1 MAEKNANMIS
11 DDDNLQTW
19 NKPYRMPGLKESMKS
34 FETFVL
40 YRDAGIHRSLS
51 AVAKETGIKYTVIR
65 QWSYKY
71 KWTDRINAMN
81 QYKLKEQ
88 KRINQE
94 IQRKEIDRIN
104 QRLDDKSKL
113 ISVLIKVLTNNA
125 DNYDNTELDI
135 KEFSSLLNLVS
146 KIENMNIA
154 DLENIKNLEEMLSDD
169 GIDAQNI
176 NALVNN
182 FNVLLSANN
191 SDAIDKYQDELKD
204 DEY

>member
-1 MAEKNANMIS
+1 MAENQANTTSNEDI
-11 DDDNLQTW
+11 QTW
-19 NKPYRMPGLKESMKS
+19 NKPYRVPGLKESMKA
-34 FETFVL
+34 FETFVI

-51 AVAKETGIKYTVIR
+51 DVAVETGIKYEVVR

-81 QYKLKEQ
+81 QYKLQENQ
-88 KRINQE
+88 RINQE
-94 IQRKEIDRIN
+94 IQKKEINRIN
-104 QRLDDKSKL
+104 ERLDKKSKL
-113 ISVLIKVLTNNA
+113 INVLIDVLTNNA
-125 DNYDNTELDI
+125 ENYDDTELDI
-135 KEFSSLLNLVS
+135 KEFSSMLNLVS
-146 KIENMNIA
+146 RIENMNIA
-154 DLENIKNLEEMLSDD
+154 DLENIKSIEEKLSDN
-169 GIDAQNI
+169 GMDAQNI

>member
-1 MAEKNANMIS
+1 MGEKQAKAIAE
-11 DDDNLQTW
+11 DDVQTW
-19 NKPYRMPGLKESMKS
+19 NKPYRAPGLKESMKA
-34 FETFVL
+34 FETFII
-40 YRDAGIHRSLS
+40 YRDSGIHRALND
-51 AVAKETGIKYTVIR
+51 VATATGIKYEVVR

-81 QYKLKEQ
+81 QYQLQENQ
-88 KRINQE
+88 RINQE

-104 QRLDDKSKL
+104 KRLETKSNL
-113 ISVLIKVLTNNA
+113 INVLINVLINNA
-125 DNYDNTELDI
+125 DKYDNTELDI
-135 KEFSSLLNLVS
+135 KEFTSMLNLVS

-154 DLENIKNLEEMLSDD
+154 DLENIKNLEQILSDN

-191 SDAIDKYQDELKD
+191 SDAINKYQDELKD

>member
-1 MAEKNANMIS
+1 MAEKQANAIGN
-11 DDDNLQTW
+11 DDVQTW
-19 NKPYRMPGLKESMKS
+19 NKPYRVPGLKESMKA
-34 FETFVL
+34 FETFII

-51 AVAKETGIKYTVIR
+51 DVAKETGIKYEVVR

-81 QYKLKEQ
+81 QYKLQEQ

-94 IQRKEIDRIN
+94 IQKKEINRIN

-113 ISVLIKVLTNNA
+113 INVIIKVLINNA
-125 DNYDNTELDI
+125 DNYDNEQLDI
-135 KEFSSLLNLVS
+135 KEFSNLLNLVS
-146 KIENMNIA
+146 RIENMNIT
-154 DLENIKNLEEMLSDD
+154 DLENIKNLEQMLSDD

-191 SDAIDKYQDELKD
+191 SDAIDRYQDELKD